1 MRRPAHLRITGLLLA
16 LGLNAAFFGMFVW
29 QARPQMADLPDPT
42 RMMLVWARPVVEV
55 PASVAATPAA
65 AGAPVKPV
73 PVARQVRR
81 PKRPAAI
88 AQDEPAVAAV
98 TEAIV
103 ESGSAD
109 PFEEPDSATAKSFD
123 KAVIGKAI
131 KVAMAERKALE
142 DTQKFVKSGPGP
154 NQYEQFASDVD
165 AATIP
170 YCYKGDAMKHTPPVL
185 EVGSLKIP
193 LGGVLALPFFAKA
206 IATGKCRMK

>member
-1 MRRPAHLRITGLLLA
+1 MPHPARLRITGLLLA
-16 LGLNAAFFGMFVW
+16 LGLNAAFIAMFIW
-29 QARPQMADLPDPT
+29 QARPQMADLPDPS
-42 RMMLVWARPVVEV
+42 RMALVWARPVVEA
-55 PASVAATPAA
+55 PAAAPAAARAPATPAA
-65 AGAPVKPV
+65 
-73 PVARQVRR
+73 RQIR
-81 PKRPAAI
+81 PPKQPAVI
-88 AQDEPAVAAV
+88 AEDEPAVTIA

-109 PFEEPDSATAKSFD
+109 PFEEPDSATARSFD
-123 KAVIGKAI
+123 KTVMGKAI

>member
-1 MRRPAHLRITGLLLA
+1 MRHPARLRITGLLLA
-16 LGLNAAFFGMFVW
+16 LGLNAGFIAMFVW
-29 QARPQMADLPDPT
+29 QARPQMADLPDPS
-42 RMMLVWARPVVEV
+42 RMALVWARPVVEV
-55 PASVAATPAA
+55 PAPAA
-65 AGAPVKPV
+65 AAPVAAGAAVK

-81 PKRPAAI
+81 PKQPAAI
-88 AQDEPAVAAV
+88 AKDEPAVTAAA
-98 TEAIV
+98 EAIV

-123 KAVIGKAI
+123 KAVMGKAI

>member
-1 MRRPAHLRITGLLLA
+1 MRHPARLRITGLLLA
-16 LGLNAAFFGMFVW
+16 LGLNAGFIAMFVW
-29 QARPQMADLPDPT
+29 QARPQMADLPDPS
-42 RMMLVWARPVVEV
+42 RMALVWARPVVEV
-55 PASVAATPAA
+55 PAPAAAAPVA

-73 PVARQVRR
+73 ARQARR
-81 PKRPAAI
+81 PKQPAAI
-88 AQDEPAVAAV
+88 AKDEPAVSAV

-142 DTQKFVKSGPGP
+142 DTQKFVKSGSGP

>member
-1 MRRPAHLRITGLLLA
+1 MRHPARLRITGLLLA
-16 LGLNAAFFGMFVW
+16 LGLNAAFIAMFVW
-29 QARPQMADLPDPT
+29 QARPQMADLPDPS
-42 RMMLVWARPVVEV
+42 RMALVWARPVLEL
-55 PASVAATPAA
+55 PAPAAAAPVA
-65 AGAPVKPV
+65 AGAPA
-73 PVARQVRR
+73 ARQVRR
-81 PKRPAAI
+81 PRQPAIIAI
-88 AQDEPAVAAV
+88 DEPAA

-103 ESGSAD
+103 ESNSAD